1 MQLEEFINYLESLQ
15 LYRQSRV
22 TRWQLRD
29 YVFTENDSEHMLF
42 TTQIIVILN
51 HIFNI
56 PDEVAVKAL
65 SYGCCHDYVES
76 TEDSF
81 GDVNYML
88 KEKNPILKQ
97 LVKDQERKSMQNVDA
112 FYESLIDCEND
123 NIASLIVKL
132 ADSIEALLYDRREIK
147 FNTVK
152 DEWIQIQDELMIRIV
167 KYWNELNNIM
177 SST

>member
-1 MQLEEFINYLESLQ
+1 MQLDEFINYLESLQ

-51 HIFNI
+51 HLFNV
-56 PDEVAVKAL
+56 PDRIAVKAL

-81 GDVNYML
+81 GDVNYMI
-88 KEKNPILKQ
+88 KEKNPALKQ
-97 LVKDQERKSMQNVDA
+97 LVKEQERKSMQNVDA
-112 FYESLIDCEND
+112 FYKALTECED
-123 NIASLIVKL
+123 NAVAKLIVNL

-147 FNTVK
+147 FNAVK
-152 DEWIQIQDELMIRIV
+152 DEWIQIQDELMVRITN
-167 KYWNELNNIM
+167 YWNDLTHCM
-177 SST
+177 SNE